1 MANRYDSRSVLS
13 PKRTNVDLS
22 CEHLTTLDFFRL
34 QPIYVAEQING
45 NDTFNVSINTFLES
59 SPFAQR
65 VYGSCHL
72 DLHAFFVPYS
82 ILWDDWNNFFFG
94 NRNNQTTQSYTLP
107 FASLRS
113 LLDSLHSNPS
123 YSDEQKRIFSSL
135 GYPLFTNVD
144 NAAFNNLKLSVLPL
158 LAYQRIWWDYYRD
171 SQNLTDSDKSY
182 YLPNHGGLFSKTE
195 LSTILTPRYRT
206 FKKDP
211 FSTLISNPQLGSS
224 ASASVLSKSNNL
236 NTSGSNELIQLD
248 QDGNVVEVIAR
259 DGTSQISRSVNATAL
274 RGAIALQRYLERLGI
289 TGGTRP
295 LERLIAEFG
304 VESPR
309 IKYQMCDFIGSKR
322 VPVSISGLQNTS
334 TSSVNNPETSQPFAN
349 SNQVNM
355 GNRIS
360 TADALSQS
368 QVFSHTAKEQGL
380 FIVMASLI
388 PEFNYYH
395 NLDPLFTRGVD
406 DIGEGNLDFYRPD
419 FQDIGYEEVLLR
431 ELRLPLSNDS
441 SDVKT
446 SYDPF
451 QVVGYRPKYES
462 YRYKIN
468 SVSGDFLQDYSADT
482 LFRSVFTRDVFNHV
496 NPDELMAGLLLTTS
510 DYLDRINF
518 DKYFQVMN
526 YPSDNAT
533 PRSYDHFVCRFAI
546 QNNAVR
552 PITGATMPEE
562 LTHVLNA
569 GKHDVAFGG
578 VRL

>member
-1 MANRYDSRSVLS
+1 MANRYDSRSVYS
-13 PKRTNVDLS
+13 PKRSNVDLS

-34 QPIYVAEQING
+34 QPIYVAEQIAG

-82 ILWDDWNNFFFG
+82 LLWDDWNNFFFG
-94 NRNNQTTQSYTLP
+94 NRNNSTYQSYTLP
-107 FASLRS
+107 FASLKS
-113 LLDSLHSNPS
+113 LLDSLNTNAA
-123 YSDEQKRIFSSL
+123 YSDEQKRVFSSL
-135 GYPLFTNVD
+135 GYPLYSPTNSPSYS
-144 NAAFNNLKLSVLPL
+144 NTKLSVLPL

-171 SQNLTDSDKSY
+171 SQYVTDNNKSY
-182 YLPNHGGLFSKTE
+182 YLPNHGGIFSSSE
-195 LSTILTPRYRT
+195 LKNILTPRYRT

-211 FSTLISNPQLGSS
+211 FSTLIPNPQLGSVS
-224 ASASVLSKSNNL
+224 SASVSSKAGNLS
-236 NTSGSNELIQLD
+236 TAGTNELIQLD
-248 QDGNVVEVIAR
+248 QDGNVIEVIAR
-259 DGTSQISRSVNATAL
+259 DGTNHISRSVSATAL

-295 LERLIAEFG
+295 LERLMAEFG

-322 VPVSISGLQNTS
+322 VPVQISGLQNTS
-334 TSSVNNPETSQPFAN
+334 TSSVNNPDSDQPFSN
-349 SNQVNM
+349 PNQVNL

-360 TADALSQS
+360 TADAISQS
-368 QVFSHTAKEQGL
+368 STFSHTAKEQGL

-388 PEFNYYH
+388 PEFNYYN
-395 NLDPLFTRGVD
+395 NLDPIFTRGVD

-431 ELRLPLSNDS
+431 ELRIPILNDRA
-441 SDVKT
+441 DVKNN
-446 SYDPF
+446 YDPF

-462 YRYKIN
+462 YRYKLN
-468 SVSGDFLQDYSADT
+468 SVSGDFLQDYSAET
-482 LFRSVFTRDVFNHV
+482 LFRSVFTRDLFNHV
-496 NPDELMAGLLLTTS
+496 NPDEIMAGLSLTTA
-510 DYLDRINF
+510 DYFDRIDF
-518 DKYFQVMN
+518 DKYFQVMHGPTDGN
-526 YPSDNAT
+526 I
-533 PRSYDHFVCRFAI
+533 PRSFDHFICRFAI
-546 QNNAVR
+546 NNNALR
-552 PITGATMPEE
+552 PITSATMPEE

-569 GKHDVAFGG
+569 GKHDVALGG